1 MGDGKISDVLSG
13 ALPRATPGIPRG
25 KEDPVGDFKKI
36 LGDSLESTDRILK
49 EADQSVQEMVLGKQD
64 IHQTMIALEQ
74 ANLSLRLMVQ
84 VRNKMMTAY
93 DEIMRMQF

>member
-1 MGDGKISDVLSG
+1 MGDGKISGVLSRPLERLVPG
-13 ALPRATPGIPRG
+13 SPRA
-25 KEDPVGDFKKI
+25 KEDPLGDFKKI
-36 LGDSLESTDRILK
+36 LSNSLESTDRTLK
-49 EADQSVQEMVLGKQD
+49 EADQSTQEMILGKQD
-64 IHQTMIALEQ
+64 IHQTMIALER